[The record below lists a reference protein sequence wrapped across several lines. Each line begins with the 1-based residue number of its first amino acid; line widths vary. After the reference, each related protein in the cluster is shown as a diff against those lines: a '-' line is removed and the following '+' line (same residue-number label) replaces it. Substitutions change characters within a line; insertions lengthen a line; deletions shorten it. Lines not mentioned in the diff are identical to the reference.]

1 MDRIQWIRSLQKEKR
16 KDLCDYLFWDFVLSG
31 RDVFLD
37 SKVVEMLDQLKALY
51 QNDDLLSDLY
61 VLAFVYRQTGH
72 FEEIVNGES
81 YYPPLLPLP
90 RKDSSSKGEDTSS
103 ENTASKENE
112 LTESQQFKK
121 RVFDYAEANKENDL
135 KLKLSIIEKDAAG
148 FKERMRT
155 LFRKYSTSKGK
166 MNPRKNEVIFRKIY
180 EKKRTSTTGKVSVSG
195 LLEDEAKRKGMTYES
210 LRRGYYRWKNEKD
223 HTPVDKRWPSDEF
236 LMFCAFISVKYVPE
250 NSNRQNY
257 ILCEEPDIETR
268 QIYNAMHETIKME
281 SHDSRLEREYQKALA
296 CHNKREKE
304 AQLRKLAGK
313 NYHPAI
319 KEYLSSPWIA
329 DKDKRPYWIR
339 AAILGDAD
347 AMNKLKWQAPGLCD
361 HKLMVASQD
370 RLKLADISDMVTGAP
385 IKPGTI
391 LHSIKFQVDINT
403 EVWQDLRP
411 KLKKI
416 KVSDQEY
423 AGSPLDSQENLYSK
437 TVSMAA
443 TAKNFNLLVKHV
455 DSLCITHVKIYFSSR
470 HGREQENIT
479 AAIARPPYFSK
490 WPGFSKEGELMSPS
504 VFARLPS

>member
-1 MDRIQWIRSLQKEKR
+1 MNRIQWIRSLQEERR

-37 SKVVEMLDQLKALY
+37 SKVVEMLDQLEALY
-51 QNDDLLSDLY
+51 QNDDLLFDLY
-61 VLAFVYRQTGH
+61 VLAFVYRHTSH

-90 RKDSSSKGEDTSS
+90 QKDSSGEGEGTSS
-103 ENTASKENE
+103 ENTTSKENE
-112 LTESQQFKK
+112 LTESQQFTK

-135 KLKLSIIEKDAAG
+135 KLKLSTIEKDAAG

-155 LFRKYSTSKGK
+155 LFHKYSTSKGK
-166 MNPRKNEVIFRKIY
+166 MKPRKNEVIFRKIY
-180 EKKRTSTTGKVSVSG
+180 EKEITLTTGKVSG

-210 LRRGYYRWKNEKD
+210 LRRGYYRWKNETD
-223 HTPVDKRWPSDEF
+223 HTPIDKRWPSDEF

-281 SHDSRLEREYQKALA
+281 SHDARLEREYQKALA
-296 CHNKREKE
+296 CQDKREME

-347 AMNKLKWQAPGLCD
+347 AMKKLKWQAPGLFD

-423 AGSPLDSQENLYSK
+423 TEFRPNFTKDLCRK

-443 TAKNFNLLVKHV
+443 TAKNFNLLMQHV
-455 DSLCITHVKIYFSSR
+455 DSLYITHVKIYFSSR
-470 HGREQENIT
+470 HGRKQEKIEAT
-479 AAIARPPYFSK
+479 IARPSYFWK
-490 WPGFSKEGELMSPS
+490 WPWSSKEGELISPS
-504 VFARLPS
+504 VFARSPS